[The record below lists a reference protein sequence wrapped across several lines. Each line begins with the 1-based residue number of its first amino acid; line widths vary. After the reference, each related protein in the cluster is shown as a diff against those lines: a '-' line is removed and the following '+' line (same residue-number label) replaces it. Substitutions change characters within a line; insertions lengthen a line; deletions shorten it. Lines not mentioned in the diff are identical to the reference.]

1 MPPIHREAG
10 ALGLGDLYGLKVF
23 PEIVDEVPGVVAV
36 VRGQGHYA
44 VVDNPQYLHL
54 VEVDHRDDALDRA
67 GIAVVVGAGAEP
79 TQRIGQPHPLFAIDP
94 VVSRRPGIY
103 HHEVY
108 VGDAPSSQGLPE
120 GRVLLDRLLA
130 LVELVQHDFGL
141 DAGDVIAGLH
151 GVLGERDDSLVGAA
165 GVVVQDA
172 DKSLTRQAIRP
183 VVGQDVV
190 LGWFV
195 EDDSLVPHPRPDGL
209 VPVQYSHGADYL
221 TRGEGIEW
229 MGGRGP
235 SLGGFGGLLQGGHRY
250 LPARLN
256 EGDSSV
262 YMSAHGAFN
271 KEWGG
276 DACVAAPPRP
286 AETYKPS
293 SVSA

>member
-1 MPPIHREAG
+1 M
-10 ALGLGDLYGLKVF
+10 
-23 PEIVDEVPGVVAV
+23 DEVPGIVAIV
-36 VRGQGHYA
+36 WRKGHDS
-44 VVDNPQYLHL
+44 VINDTEHLHL
-54 VEVDHRDDALDRA
+54 VEVDHRDDALYRA
-67 GIAVVVGAGAEP
+67 GIAIVHWAGAEP
-79 TQRIGQPHPLFAIDP
+79 AERIGQPQPLFAIDP
-94 VVSRRPGIY
+94 VIPRRPGID

-108 VGDAPSSQGLPE
+108 VGDAPPGQGLLE
-120 GRVLLDRLLA
+120 SRVLLDCLFT
-130 LVELVQHDFGL
+130 LVELVQHDLGL
-141 DAGDVIAGLH
+141 DAGDVIPGLH
-151 GVLGERDDSLVGAA
+151 GVLGERDDGLVGAP

-172 DKSLTRQAIRP
+172 DESLPGQGPSP

-195 EDDSLVPHPRPDGL
+195 EDDRLVPHPRPDDL
-209 VPVQYSHGADYL
+209 VPVQYSHGADYF
-221 TRGEGIEW
+221 TRGEGIEG

-235 SLGGFGGLLQGGHRY
+235 SLGGFGGLLQGRHRY

-256 EGDSSV
+256 EGDSPV